1 MKNERGSEV
10 KDSTVQSNDQLRM
23 RRVIII
29 GSAVVILITL
39 ISIGV
44 FAGLRILGDA
54 TPTQVKLPLQL
65 EDEYS
70 NLRAT
75 STAACARFIDQ
86 FPGTPCPPLEDP
98 KYIESAT
105 QACMT
110 FQDQFPG
117 TPCPE

>member
-1 MKNERGSEV
+1 MTNEQRDKN
-10 KDSTVQSNDQLRM
+10 KDSPVQSNDQLHM
-23 RRVIII
+23 RKVIII
-29 GSAVVILITL
+29 GSIVVILITL

-54 TPTQVKLPLQL
+54 NPTEITLPQQL
-65 EDEYS
+65 EDEYAK
-70 NLRAT
+70 LRAT
-75 STAACARFIDQ
+75 ATASCTQYMEQ
-86 FPGTPCPPLEDP
+86 FPGTPCPPLEDS

-110 FQDQFPG
+110 FQEHFPG